1 MNESNEIF
9 NKLVL
14 TGGLRFAGKDPETG
28 ENMYVKTEMLKD
40 IDPKLDVALGKYFSE
55 MSMKLWEKGFI
66 DMDVTDANPI
76 VSLNKK
82 SLDPDQVKKLDAN
95 ERSALKQLIKLLFN
109 KK

>member
-40 IDPKLDVALGKYFSE
+40 IDPKLDMALGKYFSE
-55 MSMKLWEKGFI
+55 MSMRLWEKGFI

-76 VSLNKK
+76 VSLNEK
-82 SLDPDQVKKLDAN
+82 SFDSEQVKKLDAN

>member
-55 MSMKLWEKGFI
+55 MSMRLWEKGFI

-82 SLDPDQVKKLDAN
+82 SLDPEQVKKLDAN

>member
-1 MNESNEIF
+1 VNESNEIF

-40 IDPKLDVALGKYFSE
+40 IDPKLDMALGKYFSE
-55 MSMKLWEKGFI
+55 MSMRLWEKGFI

-76 VSLNKK
+76 VSLNEK
-82 SLDPDQVKKLDAN
+82 SFDSEQVKKLDAN

>member
-1 MNESNEIF
+1 MNQSNEIF

-14 TGGLRFAGKDPETG
+14 TGGLRLVGKDPETG

-40 IDPKLDVALGKYFSE
+40 IDPKLDLALGRYFSE
-55 MSMKLWEKGFI
+55 MAMTLWEKGFI

-76 VSLNKK
+76 VKLNEK
-82 SLDPDQVKKLDAN
+82 SLDPEQIKSLDVN
-95 ERSALKQLIKLLFN
+95 ERSALKQLMKLLFD

>member
-40 IDPKLDVALGKYFSE
+40 IDPKLDVALGKYF
-55 MSMKLWEKGFI
+55 
-66 DMDVTDANPI
+66 
-76 VSLNKK
+76 
-82 SLDPDQVKKLDAN
+82 
-95 ERSALKQLIKLLFN
+95 
-109 KK
+109 

>member
-55 MSMKLWEKGFI
+55 MSMRLWEKGFI

>member
-55 MSMKLWEKGFI
+55 MSMRLWEKGFI

-76 VSLNKK
+76 VNLNKK

>member
-55 MSMKLWEKGFI
+55 MSMRLWEKGFI
-66 DMDVTDANPI
+66 DMDVTDSNPI

>member
-82 SLDPDQVKKLDAN
+82 SLDPEQVKKLDAN

>member
-9 NKLVL
+9 SKLVL

-40 IDPKLDVALGKYFSE
+40 IDPKLDMALGKYFSE
-55 MSMKLWEKGFI
+55 MSMRLWEKGFI

-76 VSLNKK
+76 VSLNEK
-82 SLDPDQVKKLDAN
+82 SFDPDQVKKLDAN

>member
-1 MNESNEIF
+1 
-9 NKLVL
+9 
-14 TGGLRFAGKDPETG
+14 
-28 ENMYVKTEMLKD
+28 
-40 IDPKLDVALGKYFSE
+40 
-55 MSMKLWEKGFI
+55 MSMRLWEKGFI

-82 SLDPDQVKKLDAN
+82 SFDPDQVKKLDAN